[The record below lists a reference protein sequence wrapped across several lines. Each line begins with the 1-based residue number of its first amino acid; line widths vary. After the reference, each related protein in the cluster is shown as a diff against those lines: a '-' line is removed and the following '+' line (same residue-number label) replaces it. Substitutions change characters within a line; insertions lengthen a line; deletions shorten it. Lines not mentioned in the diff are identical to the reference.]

1 MSNEALRGISR
12 YNLEFP
18 PRIAGGLSK
27 DSDLLDNSQDENR
40 VEKILIELDT
50 KWHFVRKTLSN
61 YTIGKKYE
69 KKRWWIR
76 FPSRKKIVR
85 WAQSFILCL
94 GVNYLRYV
102 GTQKFNL
109 YNINHNAIHAVR
121 IVLLIN
127 INTE

>member
-50 KWHFVRKTLSN
+50 K
-61 YTIGKKYE
+61 
-69 KKRWWIR
+69 
-76 FPSRKKIVR
+76 
-85 WAQSFILCL
+85 
-94 GVNYLRYV
+94 
-102 GTQKFNL
+102 
-109 YNINHNAIHAVR
+109 
-121 IVLLIN
+121 
-127 INTE
+127 